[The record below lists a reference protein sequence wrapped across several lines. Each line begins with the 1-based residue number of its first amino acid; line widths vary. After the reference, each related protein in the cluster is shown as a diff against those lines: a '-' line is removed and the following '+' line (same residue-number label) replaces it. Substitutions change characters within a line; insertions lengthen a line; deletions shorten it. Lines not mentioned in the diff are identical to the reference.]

1 MADLTLAR
9 QKLEM
14 AQTAMLRLAE
24 VVPLLALS
32 PPVPAPFNALILRDA
47 AIQRFEFA
55 IEASWKAAQ
64 AALAVLEGLTATSP
78 KNTIRAS
85 HGMRWIDDQ
94 TTDAL
99 LVAIDDRNLTSHTYD
114 EAAAATLAAQLP
126 THLAAIRA
134 WLAALDQVLAG

>member
-9 QKLEM
+9 QKLDL
-14 AQTAMLRLAE
+14 AKTAMARLAE

-32 PPVPAPFNALILRDA
+32 PSLPAPLNALIVRDA

-64 AALAVLEGLTATSP
+64 ATLAVAEGLTATSP
-78 KNTIRAS
+78 KNAIRAS
-85 HGMRWIDDQ
+85 HGMRWIDAQ

-126 THLAAIRA
+126 AHLAVIQA
-134 WLAALDQVLAG
+134 WLAALEQALAG